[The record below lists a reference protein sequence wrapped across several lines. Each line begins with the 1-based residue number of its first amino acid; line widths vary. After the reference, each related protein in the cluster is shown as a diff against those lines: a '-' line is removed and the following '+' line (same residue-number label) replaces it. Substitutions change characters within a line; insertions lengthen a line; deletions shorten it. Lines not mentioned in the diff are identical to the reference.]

1 MVEAL
6 RALDTARFGPARTLD
21 VRSSLPTAA
30 EAVGRAEPWLREH
43 QFSKAGDVLVI
54 TGRGANSVDGVPV
67 IREAIRKLLTTLRR
81 KGVVETVK
89 EHTPG
94 SFVVTLASA
103 RRLVEAPRRSRA
115 PLADPPV
122 IDPTQLDG
130 LAAET
135 RLGLRRLA
143 ERALDSLGAPRGESY
158 VQDEMVRQYALLA
171 AAVSGIRR
179 GATDRELR
187 LRDLIAAALDA
198 YDDEP

>member
-6 RALDTARFGPARTLD
+6 RALDAARFGPARTLD
-21 VRSSLPTAA
+21 LRSTLPTVF

-43 QFSKAGDVLVI
+43 QFAKAGEVLII
-54 TGRGANSVDGVPV
+54 TGRGNNSMDGVPV

-81 KGVVETVK
+81 KGVVETVM

-103 RRLVEAPRRSRA
+103 RRLVEAPRRSRS
-115 PLADPPV
+115 PVADPPV
-122 IDPTQLDG
+122 IDPSQLDG

-135 RLGLRRLA
+135 RSGLRRLA

-158 VQDEMVRQYALLA
+158 VRDEMVRQYSLLA
-171 AAVSGIRR
+171 GAVSGIRR

-187 LRDLIAAALDA
+187 LRDLIAAALEA